1 MVCKHWDSER
11 YFCSHEKRTIN
22 PDELS
27 VCSQT
32 CQNHMPRKKSKMV
45 TCKNCGNK
53 FEFRK
58 DRKIEVGTKEYG
70 ECPVCGHVNLKT
82 DDEALSK
89 GIE

>member
-1 MVCKHWDSER
+1 
-11 YFCSHEKRTIN
+11 
-22 PDELS
+22 
-27 VCSQT
+27 
-32 CQNHMPRKKSKMV
+32 MPRKKSKMV

-70 ECPVCGHVNLKT
+70 ECPVCGYVNLKT